1 MKAMRIIFWI
11 LVLLPLPVCLIA
23 LPFLP
28 ELIPAHYDINWA
40 VDRWGSKYETLIFPA
55 MNLFMGAIFFF
66 SARYSAKREANPRS
80 AVKVCYITGISCCLF
95 FDVLSGIF
103 LYMDFQQVEQLT
115 PPPVDI
121 TKLIFS
127 MMSVMFIVIG
137 LIMPRQKMNSVFGI
151 RTKSSMAS
159 PYLWRVSQLFGG
171 VAFAVA
177 GVLSIFGCIFSSG
190 MTCMIICIGSITI
203 ASIAA
208 SIFPAIILRRV
219 N

>member
-1 MKAMRIIFWI
+1 MKAMKIIFWI

-28 ELIPAHYDINWA
+28 ELIPAHYDINWT
-40 VDRWGSKYETLIFPA
+40 VDRWGSKYETLILPA
-55 MNLFMGAIFFF
+55 MNLFMAAIFFF

-80 AVKVCYITGISCCLF
+80 TVKVCYITGISCCLF

-103 LYMDFQQVEQLT
+103 LYMDFNSVDQLA
-115 PPPVDI
+115 PPLDI
-121 TKLIFS
+121 TKLVFAL
-127 MMSVMFIVIG
+127 MGVLFIVMG
-137 LIMPRQKMNSVFGI
+137 LIMPRQQMNSLFGI
-151 RTKSSMAS
+151 RTKSSMAN

-177 GVLSIFGCIFSSG
+177 GVLSILCCIFTSG
-190 MTCMIICIGSITI
+190 MMCMIICIGSITL

-219 N
+219 S

>member
-1 MKAMRIIFWI
+1 MFSCRCRS
-11 LVLLPLPVCLIA
+11 VLSRC
-23 LPFLP
+23 PFCQK
-28 ELIPAHYDINWA
+28 LIPAHYDINWT

-55 MNLFMGAIFFF
+55 MNLIMAAIFFF

-103 LYMDFQQVEQLT
+103 LYMDFNSVEQLA
-115 PPPVDI
+115 PPLDI
-121 TKLIFS
+121 TKLVFAL
-127 MMSVMFIVIG
+127 MGVMFIVIG
-137 LIMPRQKMNSVFGI
+137 LIMPRQQMNSVFGI
-151 RTKSSMAS
+151 RTRSSMAS

-177 GVLSIFGCIFSSG
+177 GVLSILCCIFTSG
-190 MTCMIICIGSITI
+190 MTCMMICIGSIAI

>member
-1 MKAMRIIFWI
+1 MKAMKIIFWI

-28 ELIPAHYDINWA
+28 ELIPAHYDINWT

-55 MNLFMGAIFFF
+55 MNLIMAAIFFF

-103 LYMDFQQVEQLT
+103 LYMDFNSVEQLA
-115 PPPVDI
+115 PPLDI
-121 TKLIFS
+121 TKLVFAL
-127 MMSVMFIVIG
+127 MGVMFIVIG
-137 LIMPRQKMNSVFGI
+137 LIMPRQQMNSVFGI
-151 RTKSSMAS
+151 RTRSSMAS

-177 GVLSIFGCIFSSG
+177 GVLSILCCIFTSG
-190 MTCMIICIGSITI
+190 MTCMMICIGSIAI

>member
-1 MKAMRIIFWI
+1 MKIIFWI

-28 ELIPAHYDINWA
+28 ELIPAHYDINWT

-55 MNLFMGAIFFF
+55 MNLIMAAIFFF

-103 LYMDFQQVEQLT
+103 LYMDFNSVEQLA
-115 PPPVDI
+115 PPLDI
-121 TKLIFS
+121 TKLVFAL
-127 MMSVMFIVIG
+127 MGVMFIVIG
-137 LIMPRQKMNSVFGI
+137 LIMPRQQMNSVFGI
-151 RTKSSMAS
+151 RTRSSMAS

-177 GVLSIFGCIFSSG
+177 GVLSILCCIFTSG
-190 MTCMIICIGSITI
+190 MTCMMICIGSIAI

>member
-1 MKAMRIIFWI
+1 MKAMKIIFWI

-28 ELIPAHYDINWA
+28 ELIPAHYDINWT

-55 MNLFMGAIFFF
+55 MNLIMAAIFFF

-80 AVKVCYITGISCCLF
+80 AVKVCYITCISCCLF

-103 LYMDFQQVEQLT
+103 LYMDFNSVEQLA
-115 PPPVDI
+115 PPLDI
-121 TKLIFS
+121 TKLVFAL
-127 MMSVMFIVIG
+127 MGVMFIVIG
-137 LIMPRQKMNSVFGI
+137 LIMPRQQMNSVFGI
-151 RTKSSMAS
+151 RTRSSMAS

-177 GVLSIFGCIFSSG
+177 GVLSILCCIFTSG
-190 MTCMIICIGSITI
+190 MTCMMICIGSIAI

>member
-1 MKAMRIIFWI
+1 MKIIFWI

-28 ELIPAHYDINWA
+28 ELIPAHYDINWT

-55 MNLFMGAIFFF
+55 MNLIMAAIFFF

-103 LYMDFQQVEQLT
+103 LYMDFNSVEQLA
-115 PPPVDI
+115 PPLDI
-121 TKLIFS
+121 TKLVFAL
-127 MMSVMFIVIG
+127 MGVMFIVIG
-137 LIMPRQKMNSVFGI
+137 LIMPRQKMNSVFDI

-177 GVLSIFGCIFSSG
+177 GVLSILCCIFTSG
-190 MTCMIICIGSITI
+190 MTCMIICIGSITL

-219 N
+219 S